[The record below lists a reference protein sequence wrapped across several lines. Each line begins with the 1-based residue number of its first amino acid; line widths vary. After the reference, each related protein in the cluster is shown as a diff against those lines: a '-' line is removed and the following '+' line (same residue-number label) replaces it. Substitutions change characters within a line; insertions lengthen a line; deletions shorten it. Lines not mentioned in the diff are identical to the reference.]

1 MDDYTGTPPT
11 TAQPSLMKQ
20 DAANAAPRI
29 APGLAIALA
38 AAVLV
43 SCSPKWALIP
53 PDPHNWDQLANNV
66 KRLSP
71 DESRLFAAYMSRQ
84 VMAGAY
90 PDGRP
95 NMPAGTT
102 IGDAINDERAFEAD
116 LANRQTPPP
125 GPARS
130 S

>member
-1 MDDYTGTPPT
+1 MDDDISASLPT
-11 TAQPSLMKQ
+11 TQPSPMKQ
-20 DAANAAPRI
+20 YAANIAAAM
-29 APGLAIALA
+29 APSLAIVLA

-53 PDPHNWDQLANNV
+53 PDPHNWDGLANDV

-95 NMPAGTT
+95 NIPAGTT
-102 IGDAINDERAFEAD
+102 IGDAINEERALEAG
-116 LANRQTPPP
+116 LVKRPTPQP
-125 GPARS
+125 GPERS